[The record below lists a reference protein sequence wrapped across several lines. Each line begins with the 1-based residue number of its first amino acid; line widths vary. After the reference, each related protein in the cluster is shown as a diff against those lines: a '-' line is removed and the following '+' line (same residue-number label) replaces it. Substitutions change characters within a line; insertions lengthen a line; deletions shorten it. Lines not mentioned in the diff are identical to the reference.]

1 MQPCSELDGIPYH
14 IDLELAVRAIRRRG
28 AKRAVIQLP
37 DGLKP
42 YGWRIVKCLES
53 ALEGGVEVY
62 LHLDSTFG
70 ACDLHYGQLEATL
83 KPDVIV
89 HVGHS
94 PYPAEL
100 AHPALEPQ
108 GASVV
113 YVPALSKAGVS
124 SRAVAKAVD
133 ILRSYGVYRVG
144 VVTTAQHVHVMKG
157 VASALKSMG
166 LEPVIPRGLTPY
178 LSDSQV
184 LGCDYRLPR
193 SISSRVEGFLYLGGG
208 VFHPLGLYL
217 STFKPVV
224 RLDPYRDDSDDLT
237 GEGERLYKV
246 RLSKVAE
253 AMGARRWGVI
263 VGLKTGQYRPW
274 LVERLVKAIREAG
287 GEYML
292 LANEYTSLAAIIS
305 IDTGWFDAFVVTS
318 CPRLPTDDLWEYEKP
333 VLTPG
338 EAFMA
343 LSGKLEPYRFP
354 W

>member
-1 MQPCSELDGIPYH
+1 M
-14 IDLELAVRAIRRRG
+14 
-28 AKRAVIQLP
+28 
-37 DGLKP
+37 
-42 YGWRIVKCLES
+42 
-53 ALEGGVEVY
+53 
-62 LHLDSTFG
+62 
-70 ACDLHYGQLEATL
+70 
-83 KPDVIV
+83 
-89 HVGHS
+89 GHS

-100 AHPALEPQ
+100 AHPALEPRA
-108 GASVV
+108 ASIV

-124 SRAVAKAVD
+124 RKAVAKAAG
-133 ILRSYGVYRVG
+133 LLMGHGVSRVG
-144 VVTTAQHVHVMKG
+144 IVTTAQHVHAVKS
-157 VASALKSMG
+157 VASALRVLG
-166 LEPVIPRGLTPY
+166 LEPLVPRGLTPY
-178 LSDSQV
+178 LTDSQV

-224 RLDPYRDDSDDLT
+224 RLDPYKDDSDDLT
-237 GEGERLYKV
+237 GEGEKLYKV

-253 AMGARRWGVI
+253 AMDARRWGII

-274 LVERLVKAIREAG
+274 LIERLVKAIKGAG
-287 GEYML
+287 REYML

-305 IDTGWFDAFVVTS
+305 VDTGWFDAFVVTS